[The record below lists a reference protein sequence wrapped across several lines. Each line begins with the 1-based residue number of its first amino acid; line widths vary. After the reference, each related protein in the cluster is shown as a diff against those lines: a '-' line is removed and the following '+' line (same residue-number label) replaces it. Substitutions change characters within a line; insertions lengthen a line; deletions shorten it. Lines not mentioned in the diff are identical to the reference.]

1 MIMYTFTGTIDRLK
15 FALYLN
21 FSFPLIAFVSEFLL
35 TIIIINYSTKE
46 KPDGSKNIIKHKHF
60 LSKLNHHAET
70 PKISQLKGQINQ
82 NFDNS
87 ALAIFKNASL
97 FFFKRLDT
105 KRNHYKA
112 NLDQNFP
119 S

>member
-1 MIMYTFTGTIDRLK
+1 
-15 FALYLN
+15 LN

-82 NFDNS
+82 NSDNS

-97 FFFKRLDT
+97 FFLSALTQKEIIIKQTWT
-105 KRNHYKA
+105 KIFLPESLKGVIKP
-112 NLDQNFP
+112 DV
-119 S
+119 